1 MGFIPKEG
9 NEIKMYRTKTCGE
22 LNIQNVKEHVEL
34 AGWIQKIRD
43 LGGMTFIDLRDEFGI
58 TQIVVNDEEL
68 KKFVK
73 ELHTES
79 CIHIEGKVV
88 ERANKNPHM
97 KTGNI
102 EVVAEKIEIL
112 GKCKNVLPF
121 EINTDQEVREDLRL
135 EYRFLDLRNEKLHN
149 NILLRS
155 KILKT
160 IRDKMDELGFTEIQT
175 PILAN
180 SSPEGA
186 RDYLVPS
193 RLNPGEFYALP
204 QAPQQFKQL
213 LMVSGFNKYYQIAPC
228 FRDED
233 PRADRAPG
241 EFYQLDFEMSFAT
254 QEDVFKVIEEV
265 VPYTFEKYTDWKVDK
280 GPFVRIPYKEA
291 MEKYGIDKPDLRN
304 PLIIQDVTDVFKD
317 SEFNAF
323 KDKTIKA
330 IIVPNGAEQGRK
342 FFDKMG
348 EFATTEEVG
357 AKGLAWT
364 KLDNEGNIQG
374 GIAKF
379 VTEKIKEKLEKDFG
393 LEKNASIFFI
403 ADEFEKAQK
412 IAGLVRIELGK
423 RLDLIEKGV
432 YKFCFIVDFPMYE
445 LSDEGTIDFSH
456 NPFSMPQGGLEALE
470 NKDPLD
476 ILAYQYDLVCNGYE
490 MASGAVRNHDP
501 EIMVK
506 AFEIAGYSEE
516 DVKNRFGALYNA
528 FQYGTPPH
536 AGAAPGIDRMIML
549 IADSQNIREVIAF
562 PKNKKARDL
571 LMRAPSVVTEQQLKD
586 VHIKLDLDKK

>member
-1 MGFIPKEG
+1 M
-9 NEIKMYRTKTCGE
+9 
-22 LNIQNVKEHVEL
+22 
-34 AGWIQKIRD
+34 
-43 LGGMTFIDLRDEFGI
+43 
-58 TQIVVNDEEL
+58 
-68 KKFVK
+68 
-73 ELHTES
+73 
-79 CIHIEGKVV
+79 
-88 ERANKNPHM
+88 ERSNKNLKM
-97 KTGNI
+97 ATGEIEIVASKI
-102 EVVAEKIEIL
+102 EVL

-121 EINTDQEVREDLRL
+121 EINTDQDVREDLRL

-160 IRDKMDELGFTEIQT
+160 LRDKMDELGFTEIQT

-213 LMVSGFNKYYQIAPC
+213 LMVAGFNKYYQIAPC

-241 EFYQLDFEMSFAT
+241 EFYQLDFEMAFST

-265 VPYTFEKYTDWKVDK
+265 IPYTFKKFTNWKVDE
-280 GPFVRIPYKEA
+280 GPFIRIPYKEA

-304 PLIIQDVTDVFKD
+304 PLIIQDVTSVFENSD
-317 SEFNAF
+317 FNAF
-323 KDKTIKA
+323 KGKTIKA
-330 IIVPNGAEQGRK
+330 IVVPEGAKQGRK

-348 EFATTEEVG
+348 EYATSEEVG

-364 KLDNEGNIQG
+364 KLEENGEVTG

-379 VTEKIKEKLEKDFG
+379 ITEEIKEKLEKEYSVTKG
-393 LEKNASIFFI
+393 SSVFFI
-403 ADEFEKAQK
+403 ADELEKTQK

-470 NKDPLD
+470 NKEPLD

-490 MASGAVRNHDP
+490 MASGAVRNHNP

-506 AFEIAGYSEE
+506 AFEIAGYSED

-536 AGAAPGIDRMIML
+536 AGAAPGVDRMVML
-549 IADSQNIREVIAF
+549 IADSQNIREIIAF

-571 LMRAPSVVTEQQLKD
+571 LMRAPSVVSEQQLRD
-586 VHIKLDLDKK
+586 VHISLRK

>member
-1 MGFIPKEG
+1 
-9 NEIKMYRTKTCGE
+9 MYRTKNLGE
-22 LNIQNVKEHVEL
+22 LRIENVGETVEL
-34 AGWIQKIRD
+34 AGWVQKIRN
-43 LGGMTFIDLRDEFGI
+43 LGGMIFVDLRDEDGI
-58 TQIVVNDEEL
+58 TQIVIKDA
-68 KKFVK
+68 K
-73 ELHTES
+73 ELTTES
-79 CIHIEGKVV
+79 CIHIKGQVV
-88 ERANKNPHM
+88 ERTSKNPKM
-97 KTGNI
+97 PTGDI
-102 EVVAEKIEIL
+102 EVVADEVEIL
-112 GKCKNVLPF
+112 GTCKNVLPF
-121 EINTDQEVREDLRL
+121 EINNDQEVREDLRL
-135 EYRFLDLRNEKLHN
+135 EYRFLDLRNKKLHD

-160 IRDKMDELGFTEIQT
+160 LRDKMDELGFSEIQT

-213 LMVSGFNKYYQIAPC
+213 LMVSGFNKYFQIAPC

-241 EFYQLDFEMSFAT
+241 EFYQLDFEMAFAT
-254 QEDVFKVIEEV
+254 QEDVFNVLEDVI
-265 VPYTFEKYTDWKVDK
+265 PYTFKKFTNWKVDEA
-280 GPFVRIPYKEA
+280 PFLRIPYNEA

-304 PLIIQDVTDVFKD
+304 PLIIQDVTVLFKNT
-317 SEFNAF
+317 EFNAF
-323 KDKTIKA
+323 KGKIVKA
-330 IIVPNGAEQGRK
+330 IIVENGEEQGRK
-342 FFDKMG
+342 FFDKMTD
-348 EFATTEEVG
+348 FATEECG

-364 KLDNEGNIQG
+364 KINGEMQVEG

-379 VTEKIKEKLEKDFG
+379 ITDDVKEKLISEFG
-393 LEKNASIFFI
+393 AKQNSSIFFI
-403 ADEFEKAQK
+403 ADELKTAQK
-412 IAGLVRIELGK
+412 IAGLIRIELGK
-423 RLDLIEKGV
+423 RLDLIEKNT

-445 LSDEGTIDFSH
+445 LSDEGTIDFNH
-456 NPFSMPQGGLEALE
+456 NPFSMPQGGLKAL
-470 NKDPLD
+470 NTKDPLD
-476 ILAYQYDLVCNGYE
+476 ILAYQFDVVCNGYE

-501 EIMVK
+501 KTMVK
-506 AFEIAGYSEE
+506 AFEIAGYTEE
-516 DVKNRFGALYNA
+516 DVKTRFGALYGA

-571 LMRAPSVVTEQQLKD
+571 LMRAPSKVSSEQLKD
-586 VHIKLDLDKK
+586 VHIKLDLE

>member
-1 MGFIPKEG
+1 
-9 NEIKMYRTKTCGE
+9 MYRTKNCGE
-22 LNIQNVKEHVEL
+22 LNLKNVNKEVEL
-34 AGWIQKIRD
+34 AGWIQKIRN
-43 LGGMTFIDLRDEFGI
+43 LGGMIFIDLRDEFGI
-58 TQIVVNDEEL
+58 TQIVINDEKLQEEI
-68 KKFVK
+68 KDWN
-73 ELHTES
+73 TES
-79 CIHIEGKVV
+79 CIHISGKVV
-88 ERANKNPHM
+88 ERSNKNT
-97 KTGNI
+97 KITTGEI
-102 EVVAEKIEIL
+102 EVVATKVEML

-155 KILKT
+155 KILNT
-160 IRDKMDELGFTEIQT
+160 LRDKMDELSFTEIQT

-213 LMVSGFNKYYQIAPC
+213 LMVAGFNKYYQIAPC

-265 VPYTFEKYTDWKVDK
+265 VPYTFKKFTTWKVDE

-304 PLIIQDVTDVFKD
+304 PLIIQDVTKVFEG
-317 SEFNAF
+317 SEFKAF
-323 KDKTIKA
+323 ENKTIKA
-330 IIVPNGAEQGRK
+330 IVVPNGAEQGRK

-364 KLDNEGNIQG
+364 KIDLAGNVTG

-379 VTEKIKEKLEKDFG
+379 ITEEMKETLEKEYG
-393 LEKNASIFFI
+393 VKNNSAIFFI
-403 ADEFEKAQK
+403 ADEFSKAQK
-412 IAGLVRIELGK
+412 IAGFVRIELGK

-490 MASGAVRNHDP
+490 MASGAVRNHNP
-501 EIMVK
+501 EIMIK
-506 AFEIAGYSEE
+506 AFEIAGYTEE
-516 DVKNRFGALYNA
+516 EIKNRFGALYNA

-536 AGAAPGIDRMIML
+536 AGAAPGVDRMVML
-549 IADSQNIREVIAF
+549 IADSQNIREIIAF

-571 LMRAPSVVTEQQLKD
+571 LMRAPSVVSEQQLKD
-586 VHIKLDLDKK
+586 VHIKLDLEEK